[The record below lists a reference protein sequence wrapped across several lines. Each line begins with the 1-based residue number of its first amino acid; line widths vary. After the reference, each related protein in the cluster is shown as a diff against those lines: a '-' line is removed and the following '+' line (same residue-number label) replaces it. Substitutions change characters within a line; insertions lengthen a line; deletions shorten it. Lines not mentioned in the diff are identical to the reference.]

1 MIAILTANEFFWTAV
16 KKGRKETILTQLP
29 HVTLTDQE
37 ACDLL
42 ARNGYLKIDAL
53 YPIVFAQYTFTTST
67 LNRLLHG
74 AIMNQYEY
82 GVRFLLQK
90 GADVNN
96 PNHFGIQPIN
106 NIIPYSRHR
115 PGIIQILLE
124 HGADPNTPDKNKSN
138 PVQKALTY
146 GRTDILDLLK
156 AYGAVIRNED
166 LKKALSY
173 AAQSGDQEK
182 VDMLLDIGAPIS
194 HHAYFWC
201 CMANQYE
208 MAYYLLSK
216 DDHFS
221 LYTDEKLNTIPIT
234 AYHGQIDLLKEFIR
248 RGRINTSSE
257 DLRTVL
263 SIALYSAIEAGFGHI
278 VKFLVDQGADI
289 NYVDEEETPYD
300 YAISIGQHSLA
311 NTIRHLGG
319 KRYHST
325 RKVIKL
331 HN

>member
-1 MIAILTANEFFWTAV
+1 MIAILTPNEFFWTAV

-42 ARNGYLKIDAL
+42 ARNGYLKIDSL
-53 YPIVFAQYTFTTST
+53 YSLVFGRYSLASQM

-74 AIMNQYEY
+74 AILNQYEY
-82 GVRFLLQK
+82 GVKVLLQQ
-90 GADVNN
+90 GAEVNN

-115 PGIIQILLE
+115 PEIIQTLLE
-124 HGADPNTPDKNKSN
+124 YGADPNVLDRNQSN

-146 GRTDILDLLK
+146 GRTDILEILK
-156 AYGAVIRNED
+156 AYGAIVGRED

-173 AAQSGDQEK
+173 AAQSGDRER
-182 VDMLLDIGAPIS
+182 VDLLLKIGAPIT

-201 CMANQYE
+201 CMANQYD
-208 MAYYLLSK
+208 MAEYLLSK
-216 DDHFS
+216 DDSFS

-234 AYHGQIDLLKEFIR
+234 AYHGQLDLLKEFLK
-248 RGRINTSSE
+248 RGRSNTSPE
-257 DLRTVL
+257 NTRTIL
-263 SIALYSAIEAGFGHI
+263 SIALYSAIEAGLGHI
-278 VKFLVDQGADI
+278 VKYLVEQGADI

-300 YAISIGQHSLA
+300 YAVSTGQHFLA

-331 HN
+331 H